1 MRTRKI
7 YNYLFKTGIAMF
19 PLSILMFI
27 VGASMFAAHGDFPRF
42 VIKLTEICF
51 RFWIPTFILGIIL
64 LIISSILKK
73 LKF

>member
-7 YNYLFKTGIAMF
+7 SNYLLKAGIAMF

-27 VGASMFAAHGDFPRF
+27 VGASMFTARGDFPRF
-42 VIKLTEICF
+42 IIKLTEICF